1 MKYVFQIEKT
11 ETVHASVTIE
21 AGNEQQAKRKLD
33 EMYDEGKLDAN
44 NIYQVSNDY
53 IVEDDYEISNCEE
66 YQDSE
71 LKDSKLTTVIA

>member
-33 EMYDEGKLDAN
+33 DMYDEGKLDAN
-44 NIYQVSNDY
+44 NIYKVTNDFF
-53 IVEDDYEISNCEE
+53 VEDNYEIDNCEE

-71 LKDSKLTTVIA
+71 LTDSTLITVTA

>member
-11 ETVHASVTIE
+11 ETVYASVIIE

-33 EMYDEGKLDAN
+33 DMYDEGKLDSN
-44 NIYQVSNDY
+44 NIYKVTNDFN
-53 IVEDDYEISNCEE
+53 VEDNYEIDNCDE

-71 LKDSKLTTVIA
+71 LNDSTLITVTA

>member
-1 MKYVFQIEKT
+1 MKYVFNIEKT
-11 ETVHASVTIE
+11 ETVYASVTIE

-33 EMYDEGKLDAN
+33 EMYDAGKLDAN

-53 IVEDDYEISNCEE
+53 IVEDDYEINNCEE